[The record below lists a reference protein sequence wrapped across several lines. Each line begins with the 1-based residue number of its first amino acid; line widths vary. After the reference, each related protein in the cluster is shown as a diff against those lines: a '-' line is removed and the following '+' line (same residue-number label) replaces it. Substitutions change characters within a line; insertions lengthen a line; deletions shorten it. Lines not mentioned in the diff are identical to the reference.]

1 MDSSDDSKP
10 NFFKYVFKFDDDGK
24 SELLNIIQ
32 YALLA
37 IVPIVILNKTMQ
49 KIVPEADEEKGNV
62 EILAEIVIQVVCTFV
77 GLLIVDR
84 IVTYV
89 PTYSGVKYPNISVIQ
104 NILVSLMIMTSLQT
118 KLGNKVSIIV
128 ERISEMWNGSSED
141 SNGKKGKNGNG
152 KNGNGKNGNGKN
164 GNVKVSQPISG
175 NGQIL
180 PQTSQGQYNDG
191 TSIHSLPVNDYQ
203 QPSQN
208 YTNASQQQG
217 QNQYQNQSQNQ
228 GQGQQEVYPDSG
240 GVVPASEFGGFGGF
254 SSW

>member
-1 MDSSDDSKP
+1 MDSSDESKP
-10 NFFKYVFKFDDDGK
+10 NFFKYVFKFDDEGK

-49 KIVPEADEEKGNV
+49 KIVPEADEEKGNI
-62 EILAEIVIQVVCTFV
+62 EILAEIVIQVICIFV
-77 GLLIVDR
+77 GLLIVNR

-89 PTYSGVKYPNISVIQ
+89 PTYSGVKYPDINIIH
-104 NILVSLMIMTSLQT
+104 NILAILMITISLQT
-118 KLGNKVSIIV
+118 KLGDKVSIIV

-141 SNGKKGKNGNG
+141 SNGKNG
-152 KNGNGKNGNGKN
+152 KNGKKVKNGKN

-208 YTNASQQQG
+208 YSNASQQQG

-228 GQGQQEVYPDSG
+228 GQSQQDVYPDSG